1 MAQLLPPHNKQSR
14 HTGDPSPPQGSPP
27 PKSTWRIYMYVCI
40 YLSSTHTP
48 LNPFSHTVFS
58 LSLSLAFAMPQPPP
72 PTPTPTRAHC
82 DSQQKKTHALHPH
95 TRKAHKIQNI
105 HTRKCCPVAEVP
117 RDHAK
122 ATEGKTFFSNSYLN
136 EPLLVRNW
144 PNRALLRWLEEAG
157 GWIDGIF
164 INLHFGVSHG
174 SFFSFFFQFCDT

>member
-1 MAQLLPPHNKQSR
+1 
-14 HTGDPSPPQGSPP
+14 
-27 PKSTWRIYMYVCI
+27 MYLSI

-48 LNPFSHTVFS
+48 LNPFSPHTVFS

-72 PTPTPTRAHC
+72 PTPTRAHC

-122 ATEGKTFFSNSYLN
+122 ATEGKTFSNSYLN

-144 PNRALLRWLEEAG
+144 PNGALLRWLEEAG

-174 SFFSFFFQFCDT
+174 SFFSFSFSIL

>member
-27 PKSTWRIYMYVCI
+27 QNPPGGYICI
-40 YLSSTHTP
+40 YLSIYPQHTRPSTPSPPTRCS
-48 LNPFSHTVFS
+48 LS

-72 PTPTPTRAHC
+72 PTPTRAHC

-144 PNRALLRWLEEAG
+144 PNGALLRWLEEAG

-174 SFFSFFFQFCDT
+174 SFFSFSFSIL